1 MLETWLLELVKGI
14 GKLFLNPLFYWI
26 IILVTL
32 ASYNR
37 IKMERQHFGVKIFVR
52 FTEMK
57 NTWLPAIIV
66 GLMFSIAMIAAGVVF
81 SYGTLLALSVITILL
96 SLNLRFT
103 LLSASYT
110 IGLTYIL
117 LLFLPTAL
125 GYQNVIEPEFFAET
139 NFTALTFLLGFVL
152 IIEAVLMRRVK
163 RNQSFPKLVMSD
175 RGIWIGQHRLEKL
188 SVIPMLLIVPGGMI
202 EPFAPYWPLLE
213 IGENGSY
220 GFILFPF
227 LLGFSHT
234 VRGTLVPIAAKSLS
248 KQIIFLG
255 IIVIIVSAAG
265 LYIDGM
271 SLAALILAI
280 LGREFIT
287 YRFRVKDKK
296 KNPYFQPHPNGLKVL
311 GVIPGTPAER
321 LEIQTG
327 EVITK
332 VNEQKIN
339 SPDMF
344 YEALQGSGAYF
355 KLEVLDDQNEIRF
368 VQSPFYEG
376 DHYRLGL
383 IFMKEPYRLNK

>member
-1 MLETWLLELVKGI
+1 
-14 GKLFLNPLFYWI
+14 
-26 IILVTL
+26 
-32 ASYNR
+32 
-37 IKMERQHFGVKIFVR
+37 MERQHFGVKIFVR

>member
-1 MLETWLLELVKGI
+1 
-14 GKLFLNPLFYWI
+14 
-26 IILVTL
+26 
-32 ASYNR
+32 
-37 IKMERQHFGVKIFVR
+37 MERQHFGVKIFVR
-52 FTEMK
+52 FTELK
-57 NTWLPAIIV
+57 NTWVPAIIL
-66 GLMFSIAMIAAGVVF
+66 GLILSIAMIAVGVIF
-81 SYGTLLALSVITILL
+81 SYGTLLVLSIVMFLL
-96 SLNLRFT
+96 SINLRFT

-110 IGLTYIL
+110 IGLTYVL

-125 GYQNVIEPEFFAET
+125 EYQHMINPDFFAET
-139 NFTALTFLLGFVL
+139 NFTALTLLLGFGL
-152 IIEAVLMRRVK
+152 ITEAILMRRVK

-175 RGIWIGQHRLEKL
+175 RGIWIGQHRLQKV
-188 SVIPMLLIVPGGMI
+188 SVLPLLLIVPGGII

-213 IGENGSY
+213 IGESGSY

-234 VRGTLVPIAAKSLS
+234 VRGTIVPIAAKSLS
-248 KQIIFLG
+248 KQILFLG

-265 LYIDGM
+265 LYMDGM

-296 KNPYFQPHPNGLKVL
+296 KNSYYQPHPNGLKVL

-321 LEIQTG
+321 LEIQAG
-327 EVITK
+327 EVIIK

-339 SPDMF
+339 NSDAF

-355 KLEVLDDQNEIRF
+355 KLEVLDDQNEVRF

-376 DHYRLGL
+376 DHYKLGL